1 MLMSQ
6 VLDHSLAD
14 RARAALDRHAWR
26 EAFELLSE
34 ANAADELGP
43 DELELFAE
51 AAWWVGQWPV
61 VIDARERA
69 YAGYVKTGQ
78 PVPAAIAAVR
88 LGDSHLMKNA
98 HSVAAAWLN
107 RADSLLEGIEE
118 GPVHGWVAVTR
129 SFQALLMG
137 HVDQSFES
145 ASRALDIG
153 KRFGDRNLQALAL
166 NGKGQSLLAK
176 GHVDEA
182 LAMLGEATL
191 AAVAGELEPLAAGVV
206 YCATIG
212 ACAAMSDWRR
222 AAEWTEAQD
231 RWCERE
237 QINGFPGMCRL
248 HRAEIK
254 RVHGSWL
261 EAEAEARRASDE
273 LQAFIPAAVGLAMY
287 EIGVIR
293 LRRGDLP
300 AAEEALLKAHGLG
313 RDPEPALSL
322 LRLAEGK
329 IEAAASSIRRALEQP
344 SHEPSWWAPPAT
356 DLSRLS
362 LLPAQVEIALA
373 AGDVAGARAAADE
386 LDALAV
392 HFSSVAVRAAAQC
405 ARGAVQISEGELSG
419 GMQSLRRGLDLWAE
433 VDAPY
438 EAARARTILA
448 DGYRAQDDLERA
460 VVEVQAARSTFER
473 LGAIPD
479 LRRADAVLSDLRAI
493 VGEVG
498 RGTSAE
504 RVIRTFVFTDIVE
517 STKLVESLG
526 DEEWDSLIQW
536 HDQALRSLFAEHGGE
551 EIKTI
556 GDGFFVTFQKP
567 DRAMECAVA
576 IQRGLAAH
584 RQSVGFAPAVRIGV
598 HAAEAT
604 RRGLDYSGKGVNLAA
619 RIGAVAS
626 GGEILASSE
635 TVTASARP
643 FRVTERGAVALKG
656 FAEPVEVVS
665 IDWAMG

>member
-14 RARAALDRHAWR
+14 RARDALDRHAWR
-26 EAFELLSE
+26 EAFDLLSE
-34 ANAADELGP
+34 ANAGGELGP
-43 DELELFAE
+43 DELELLAE
-51 AAWWVGQWPV
+51 AAWWVGQLTV
-61 VIDARERA
+61 VIEARERA
-69 YAGYVKTGQ
+69 YAGYVKAGQ
-78 PVPAAIAAVR
+78 PVLAAIAAVR

-107 RADSLLEGIEE
+107 RADSLLEGVEE
-118 GPVHGWVAVTR
+118 GQVHGWVAVAR
-129 SFQALLMG
+129 SFQAILTG
-137 HVDQSFES
+137 HIDESFES
-145 ASRALDIG
+145 ASRALEIG
-153 KRFGDRNLQALAL
+153 QRFGDRDLQALAL

-176 GHVDEA
+176 GQVEEG
-182 LAMLGEATL
+182 LAMLDEATL
-191 AAVAGELEPLAAGVV
+191 SAVSGELEPLAAGVV

-222 AAEWTEAQD
+222 AAEWTDAQD

-261 EAEAEARRASDE
+261 EAEAEARKASDE

-300 AAEEALLKAHGLG
+300 AAEDALLRAHGLG

-329 IEAAASSIRRALEQP
+329 VEAAASSIRRALEEP
-344 SHEPSWWAPPAT
+344 SHEPSWWAPPAS

-373 AGDVAGARAAADE
+373 VGDIARARAAADE

-392 HFSSVAVRAAAQC
+392 RFASVAVRAAAQC
-405 ARGAVQISEGELSG
+405 ATGAVQIAEGELSG
-419 GMQSLRRGLDLWAE
+419 GQQSLRRGLDLWAE

-438 EAARARTILA
+438 EGARARMVLA
-448 DGYRAQDDLERA
+448 DGYRAQGDLERA
-460 VVEVQAARSTFER
+460 VVELQAAQATFER

-479 LRRADAVLSDLRAI
+479 AGRADAGLAGLRAST
-493 VGEVG
+493 GEVG
-498 RGTSAE
+498 RGTSSVRAT
-504 RVIRTFVFTDIVE
+504 RTFVFTDIVD
-517 STKLVESLG
+517 STKLVELVG
-526 DEEWDSLIQW
+526 DEGWDSIIRS

-551 EIKTI
+551 EVKTI
-556 GDGFFVTFQKP
+556 GDGFFVAFERT
-567 DRAMECAVA
+567 DRAIECAVA
-576 IQRGLAAH
+576 IQRRLAAH
-584 RQSVGFAPAVRIGV
+584 RQTHGFAPAVRIGV

-604 RRGLDYSGKGVNLAA
+604 RKGLDYSGKGVNLAA
-619 RIGAVAS
+619 RIGGVAS
-626 GGEILASSE
+626 GGEILASAE
-635 TVTASARP
+635 TVAASVP
-643 FRVTERGAVALKG
+643 SVPHTEPRTVALKG
-656 FAEPVEVVS
+656 IAEPVEVVS
-665 IDWAMG
+665 IDWR